1 MTIAQRMYALILSA
15 FVGLAGLALLGA
27 LQMQRVF
34 SAADYVSVNVV
45 PSIISLNKVIAD
57 FGNVR
62 AATWQ
67 LLAVRDPA
75 VRGDLNKARQA
86 SYDKAVDEMQR
97 YEKNYVSDAKD
108 LEQLRADRRAVDAY
122 KTLSDRIVALALQ
135 GKEEEAASSMLASRD
150 VVVNLVAALQAHN
163 QYNVDIANRSADQ
176 ATSLLARARWEAAL
190 IALLVIAAVAA
201 QGLLTTRRLIKSLRE
216 AGTIAETVAAGDLRV
231 KIDVTSKDEI
241 GKLLQALKNMND
253 GLVRIVVQVR
263 QGTQTI
269 TSATAEIAEGNLDL
283 SARTESQASALEETA
298 ASMEQLYST
307 VKHSNDNARQANQLA
322 QSASALAV
330 KGGAV
335 VSQVVE
341 TMSGI
346 NASSREIASIIGTI
360 DGIAFQT
367 NILALNA
374 AVEAARAGEQGRGFA
389 VVATEVRNLAH
400 RSAAAAKEI
409 KLLIDDSVGKVAAGS
424 RLVDEAG
431 TTMSEVVA
439 GINRVHDIVAEISSA
454 SNEQLA
460 GIGQVN
466 EAVVAMDSTTQQN
479 AALVEEAAAAAKSLQ
494 DQTVKLNE
502 VVNVFKL
509 DASPAAS
516 PSSTLS
522 STRLQR
528 PALRPAAA
536 APVAPP
542 PPAKRPPAL
551 RLVTARRAGVQ
562 NTAAWETF

>member
-1 MTIAQRMYALILSA
+1 MTIAQRMYALMLSA

-34 SAADYVSVNVV
+34 TAADYVSVNVV
-45 PSIISLNKVIAD
+45 PSILSLNKVIAD

-75 VRGDLNKARQA
+75 VRSDLNQARQA
-86 SYDKAVDEMQR
+86 SYDKAADELRR
-97 YEKNYVSDAKD
+97 YEKNYVSDARD

-135 GKEEEAASSMLASRD
+135 GKEEDAASSMLASRD
-150 VVVNLVAALQAHN
+150 VVTNLVAALQAHN

-176 ATSLLARARWEAAL
+176 ATSLLARAHWEAVL

-231 KIDVTSKDEI
+231 KIDITSKDEI

-253 GLVRIVVQVR
+253 GLVRIVGQVR

-298 ASMEQLYST
+298 ASMEELYST

-346 NASSREIASIIGTI
+346 NSSSREIASIIGTI

-431 TTMSEVVA
+431 ATMSEVVA

-466 EAVVAMDSTTQQN
+466 EAVVAMDGVTQQN

-516 PSSTLS
+516 SSPAPAQP
-522 STRLQR
+522 RA
-528 PALRPAAA
+528 ALRPA
-536 APVAPP
+536 PVASAKPP
-542 PPAKRPPAL
+542 SSARRPPAL
-551 RLVTARRAGVQ
+551 RLVSTTRAGAHNVE
-562 NTAAWETF
+562 AWETF

>member
-1 MTIAQRMYALILSA
+1 MTITQRMYALMLSA
-15 FVGLAGLALLGA
+15 FVGLVGLALLGA

-34 SAADYVSVNVV
+34 TAADYVSVNVV

-67 LLAVRDPA
+67 LLA
-75 VRGDLNKARQA
+75 
-86 SYDKAVDEMQR
+86 
-97 YEKNYVSDAKD
+97 
-108 LEQLRADRRAVDAY
+108 
-122 KTLSDRIVALALQ
+122 
-135 GKEEEAASSMLASRD
+135 
-150 VVVNLVAALQAHN
+150 
-163 QYNVDIANRSADQ
+163 
-176 ATSLLARARWEAAL
+176 RARWEAVL

-253 GLVRIVVQVR
+253 GLVRIVGQMR

-269 TSATAEIAEGNLDL
+269 TSATAEIAQSNLDL
-283 SARTESQASALEETA
+283 SARTESQSSTLEETA

-307 VKHSNDNARQANQLA
+307 VKHSNDNVRQANQLA

-360 DGIAFQT
+360 D
-367 NILALNA
+367 
-374 AVEAARAGEQGRGFA
+374 
-389 VVATEVRNLAH
+389 
-400 RSAAAAKEI
+400 
-409 KLLIDDSVGKVAAGS
+409 DSVGKVAAGS
-424 RLVDEAG
+424 RLVGEAG

-439 GINRVHDIVAEISSA
+439 GIKRVHDIVAEISSA

-509 DASPAAS
+509 DASHA
-516 PSSTLS
+516 PSSS

-528 PALRPAAA
+528 PALRPA
-536 APVAPP
+536 PVAPATP
-542 PPAKRPPAL
+542 PSSARRPPAL
-551 RLVTARRAGVQ
+551 RLVTANRAGAQ
-562 NTAAWETF
+562 NVEAWETF

>member
-1 MTIAQRMYALILSA
+1 MTIAQRMYALIFSA
-15 FVGLAGLALLGA
+15 FVGLVGLALLA
-27 LQMQRVF
+27 AFQMQRVF
-34 SAADYVSVNVV
+34 TAADYVSVNVV
-45 PSIISLNKVIAD
+45 PSIISLNKVITD

-75 VRGDLNKARQA
+75 VRNDLDKAREA
-86 SYDKAVDEMQR
+86 SYRKAVDEMQR
-97 YEKNYVSDAKD
+97 YETKYVSDDKD
-108 LEQLRADRRAVDAY
+108 RQQLQADRRAVDAY
-122 KTLSDRIVALALQ
+122 KVLSDKIVGLALQ
-135 GKEEEAASSMLASRD
+135 GKEEEAGASMLASRQ
-150 VVVNLVAALQAHN
+150 VVVDLVAALQSHN
-163 QYNVDIANRSADQ
+163 QYNVDIASRSADE
-176 ATSLLARARWEAAL
+176 ATRLLARARWEAMF
-190 IALLVIAAVAA
+190 IALLVIVVVAA
-201 QGLLTTRRLIKSLRE
+201 QGLLTTRRLVKSLLE

-231 KIDVTSKDEI
+231 HIEVTSRDEI

-253 GLVRIVVQVR
+253 GLVRIVGQVR
-263 QGTQTI
+263 QGTETI
-269 TSATAEIAEGNLDL
+269 TSATAEIAEGNMDL
-283 SARTESQASALEETA
+283 SARTESQASSLEETA
-298 ASMEQLYST
+298 ASMEELYST

-322 QSASALAV
+322 QSASALAI
-330 KGGAV
+330 KGGEV

-346 NASSREIASIIGTI
+346 NASSREIARIIGTI
-360 DGIAFQT
+360 DSIAFQT

-409 KLLIDDSVGKVAAGS
+409 KLLIDDSVSKVAAGS

-431 TTMSEVVA
+431 ATMSEVVV

-466 EAVVAMDSTTQQN
+466 EAVVAMDTATQQN
-479 AALVEEAAAAAKSLQ
+479 AALVEEAAAAAKALQ

-509 DASPAAS
+509 DALPPSPSLPPARLAKAAPRAPAA
-516 PSSTLS
+516 PPA
-522 STRLQR
+522 RR
-528 PALRPAAA
+528 PALTLVPAAGGKSQ
-536 APVAPP
+536 
-542 PPAKRPPAL
+542 PAEEW
-551 RLVTARRAGVQ
+551 VT
-562 NTAAWETF
+562 F

>member
-15 FVGLAGLALLGA
+15 FVGLVGLALLGA
-27 LQMQRVF
+27 FQMQRVF
-34 SAADYVSVNVV
+34 TAADYVSVNVV

-67 LLAVRDPA
+67 LLAVRDPG

-135 GKEEEAASSMLASRD
+135 GKEEEAATSMLASRD
-150 VVVNLVAALQAHN
+150 VVSNLVAALQAHN
-163 QYNVDIANRSADQ
+163 QYNVDIASRSADQ
-176 ATSLLARARWEAAL
+176 ATSLLERARWEAVL

-201 QGLLTTRRLIKSLRE
+201 QGLFTTRRLIKSLRE
-216 AGTIAETVAAGDLRV
+216 ASTIAETVAAGDLRV
-231 KIDVTSKDEI
+231 KIEVTSKDEI

-253 GLVRIVVQVR
+253 GLVRIVGQVR

-298 ASMEQLYST
+298 ASMEELYST

-424 RLVDEAG
+424 RLVGEAG

-509 DASPAAS
+509 DASPAPSS
-516 PSSTLS
+516 PSGP
-522 STRLQR
+522 LQQR
-528 PALRPAAA
+528 AALRPA
-536 APVAPP
+536 PVAPATP
-542 PPAKRPPAL
+542 PSSARRPPAL
-551 RLVTARRAGVQ
+551 RLVAAKRAGAQ
-562 NTAAWETF
+562 NVEAWETF